1 MKIGLYGGTFD
12 PIHTAHLLIAQ
23 YITEE
28 LNLQKIIFIPSAD
41 PPHKAV
47 YSSSEHRFKMLQ
59 LAILKNAAFEISAF
73 EIKKKGVSFSVDTI
87 EQLKKQLNVDKQNL
101 FWIIGSDNFVDFPNW
116 KDPDK
121 IFELCNVVVFPRNT
135 DDFEKAPNEYQERA
149 FYLKNTPL
157 LDISSTRIR
166 TLVKEKRSIKYWVPP
181 AVEAF
186 IHSEKLYA

>member
-23 YITEE
+23 YITEA
-28 LNLQKIIFIPSAD
+28 LNLQKIIFIPSAH

-47 YSSSEHRFKMLQ
+47 YSSSEHRFKMVQ
-59 LAILKNAAFEISAF
+59 LAIQKNAAFEGSDF

-87 EQLKKQLNVDKQNL
+87 TELKKRLDIDKQNL

-121 IFELCNVVVFPRNT
+121 IFDLCNVVVFPRNA
-135 DDFEKAPNEYQERA
+135 DDFEKAPNEYQEQTL
-149 FYLKNTPL
+149 YLKDTPL

-166 TLVKEKRSIKYWVPP
+166 SLVKGKRSIEYWVPR

-186 IHSEKLYA
+186 IHSERLYI

>member
-1 MKIGLYGGTFD
+1 LKIGLYGGTFD

-28 LNLQKIIFIPSAD
+28 LNLHKTIFIPSAH
-41 PPHKAV
+41 PPHKKV
-47 YSSSEHRFKMLQ
+47 YSSPRHRLNMVQ
-59 LAILKNAAFEISAF
+59 LAISDSPVSECSDLEIRT
-73 EIKKKGVSFSVDTI
+73 EGTSFSVDTI
-87 EQLKKQLNVDKQNL
+87 GQLKKQLGVDKQNL

-121 IFELCNVVVFPRNT
+121 IFDLSNVVVFPRKAG
-135 DDFEKAPNEYQERA
+135 DFEKAPNNYRDQTI
-149 FYLKNTPL
+149 YLKDTPL

-166 TLVKEKRSIKYWVPP
+166 SLVKEKRSIQYWVPP

-186 IHSEKLYA
+186 IHSEKLYL